1 MIVNNANDTP
11 ITPSAANKRRSRRG
25 NTGKQAKI
33 VMNLACPACRE
44 KGKDSSGN
52 HMMVFDTGK
61 GYCDR
66 CPKFFTPEEVQAVKD
81 GKNSSGKRTFEKSRF
96 QKAYQK
102 EMTIEDI
109 QHFGF
114 LGDKVRVLKA
124 ETDRHFGIRTR
135 INEGNATPLARYYP
149 YYTEDD
155 LYGYKVRELPKKWG
169 TAIGTIKG
177 TDLFG
182 WHLCTGVRKTLII
195 VEGEEDCGA
204 AWQMNKAMNMR
215 SENRRIKRLNPHV
228 VSLPNGAKGA
238 QAALLHHIED
248 LMKYDK
254 IIWMGDNYKI
264 DPEGALALEAAVQVI
279 GVDKLFVADYP
290 DRKKDPCDILK
301 MGTTESI
308 DCFAEMYFNAKK
320 YSPAD
325 IVDGADLE
333 LSDLEKEIVVGYE
346 LPFPSLQEKMQ
357 GLRLYEHTLIFSGS
371 GIGKTSVCRALGHWM
386 CAEHDWKVGNIYL
399 EERFDK
405 TAQGYVAYD
414 NSVALGAYR
423 KDFSIIPLEDKKASM
438 ENIINKMMFLNHNG
452 CIAPDILMNKIRYLY
467 NKGCKLIILDHIS
480 MAVTGS
486 DDERRDIDS
495 LMEQIYR
502 FCETNPIHIISV
514 VHLSRD
520 SKRDFSRG
528 AEITANN
535 LRGSAGLLQ
544 MAWNAIGLE
553 GDNQH
558 EEHNDTRF
566 MRILKCRETGEV
578 GICGGGYKYSKL
590 TGRFTY
596 KEELDRN
603 DILETKQAWSP
614 SNKPTMGGG
623 GHDNKAV

>member
-1 MIVNNANDTP
+1 MLINNTNSAP
-11 ITPSAANKRRSRRG
+11 ITPSQANGRRRR
-25 NTGKQAKI
+25 NVGKGSKP
-33 VMNLACPACRE
+33 VLNLACPSCRK
-44 KGKDSSGN
+44 KGGDSSGN
-52 HMMVFDTGK
+52 HLMVFESGK
-61 GYCDR
+61 GYCTR
-66 CPKFFTPEEVQAVKD
+66 CPKHFSVEEVQVVKD
-81 GKNSSGKRTFEKSRF
+81 GKNSSGRRSFEKSQF

-102 EMTIEDI
+102 ELTVEDM
-109 QHFGF
+109 QHLGF
-114 LGDKVRVLKA
+114 LGDKHRVIKP
-124 ETDRHFGIRTR
+124 ETDRHFGVRTK
-135 INEGNATPLARYYP
+135 INESNAQPIARYYP
-149 YYTEDD
+149 YYVEDD
-155 LYGYKVRELPKKWG
+155 LYGYKPRELPKKWG
-169 TAIGTIKG
+169 AAIGTIQG

-195 VEGEEDCGA
+195 VEGEEDCEA
-204 AWQMNKAMNMR
+204 AWQMNKAMNQR
-215 SENRRIKRLNPHV
+215 SDNRRIKRMNPHV

-238 QAALLHHIED
+238 QKALLHHIED
-248 LMKYDK
+248 LMKYEK

-264 DPEGALALEAAVQVI
+264 DPEGALALEVAVQVI
-279 GVDKLFVADYP
+279 GVDKLFVAEYP

-301 MGTTESI
+301 MGTTEST

-333 LSDLEKEIVVGYE
+333 LSDLEKEVVVGYE
-346 LPFPSLQEKMQ
+346 LPFPSLQEKFQ

-371 GIGKTSVCRALGHWM
+371 GIGKSSMCRALGHWM
-386 CAEHDWKVGNIYL
+386 CDEHDWKVGNIYL

-405 TAQGYVAYD
+405 TAQGYLAYD
-414 NSVALGAYR
+414 NNVSLNAYR
-423 KDFSIIPLEDKKASM
+423 KDFGIIPVEDKQASM
-438 ENIINKMMFLNHNG
+438 KNIISNMMFLNHNG

-486 DDERRDIDS
+486 DDERRDIDT

-502 FCETNPIHIISV
+502 FCETNPIHVISV

-520 SKRDFSRG
+520 SKRDFARG

-544 MAWNAIGLE
+544 MAWNALGLE

-558 EEHNDTRF
+558 EEHADTRF
-566 MRILKCRETGEV
+566 MRVLKCRETGEV
-578 GICGGGYKYSKL
+578 GLCDGGYKYSKT

-596 KEELDRN
+596 DESISKD

-614 SNKPTMGGG
+614 QQPSMGGNHG
-623 GHDNKAV
+623 TDNKAA